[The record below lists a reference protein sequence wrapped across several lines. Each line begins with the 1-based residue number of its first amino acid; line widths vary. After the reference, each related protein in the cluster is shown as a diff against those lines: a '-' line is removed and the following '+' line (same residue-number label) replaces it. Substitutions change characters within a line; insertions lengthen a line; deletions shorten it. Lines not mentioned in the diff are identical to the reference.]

1 MKREF
6 LKDLGLSDDQIN
18 SIMSAHGKDVNGL
31 NEQINSLTAEKNGLQ
46 SQLNDRDE
54 QLKGLKSQVK
64 DSDELT
70 AKINELEKANKAAK
84 EKYAADLSA
93 QQKSFLIDKALT
105 SAGAHNNKAVSAL
118 LNLDDV
124 TVKDG
129 ALDGLDKQLEALKES
144 DGYLF
149 KQSEE
154 PKPQPKSGVQIT
166 GGQPKPTNAGAKID
180 FAHASYQEIKAFKD
194 EHPQEYADLTNEGGT
209 N

>member
-6 LKDLGLSDDQIN
+6 LKDLGLSDEQIN

-46 SQLNDRDE
+46 SQLNDHDK
-54 QLKGLKSQVK
+54 QLKDLKSQVK
-64 DSDELT
+64 GSDELT

-84 EKYAADLSA
+84 EKYEADLTA

-105 SAGAHNNKAVSAL
+105 SAGAHNSKAVSAL

-149 KQSEE
+149 KQPEE
-154 PKPQPKSGVQIT
+154 PNSQSKSGVQIT
-166 GGQPKPTNAGAKID
+166 GGQPKPTNNGANID
-180 FAHASYQEIKAFKD
+180 FAHASYQEIKTFKE
-194 EHPQEYADLTNEGGT
+194 EHPQEYADLTNQGGI

>member
-70 AKINELEKANKAAK
+70 AKINELEKANKTAK
-84 EKYAADLSA
+84 EKYAADLLA
-93 QQKSFLIDKALT
+93 QQKSFLVDKALT

-154 PKPQPKSGVQIT
+154 PKPQPKSGVSNQNCSFYPETAVSI
-166 GGQPKPTNAGAKID
+166 
-180 FAHASYQEIKAFKD
+180 H
-194 EHPQEYADLTNEGGT
+194 
-209 N
+209 

>member
-166 GGQPKPTNAGAKID
+166 GGQPKPNTGAKID
-180 FAHASYQEIKAFKD
+180 FAHASYQEIKAFKE